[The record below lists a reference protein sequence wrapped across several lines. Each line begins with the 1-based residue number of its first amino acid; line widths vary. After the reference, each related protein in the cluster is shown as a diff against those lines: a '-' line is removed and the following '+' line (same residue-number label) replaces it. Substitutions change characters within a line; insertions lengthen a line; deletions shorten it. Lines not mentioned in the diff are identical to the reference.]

1 MSDHKNYADKSSRD
15 ILSRRGLFFGA
26 GAALLAAAGGL
37 LYRHVAS
44 TSSVK
49 VESFMT
55 PASGEKKHILVVT
68 GSGRS
73 QGNSDLLAEAFAK
86 GACNAGHSVDVFS
99 AGRDPMRACMHCE
112 GCWSTGKPCVMED
125 SFARFYPLLEKADM
139 LVLCSPLYWYN
150 FSGHIKCVMDRLYP
164 YSQKNKLHDIPVK
177 EAMLLMCGESLFLRS
192 FAGAAESY
200 RQMLGFKGWKDRGRL
215 FVTGVNE
222 YGAMKGHRALADAE
236 DMGRRA

>member
-1 MSDHKNYADKSSRD
+1 MSESHNDAESSGKGL
-15 ILSRRGLFFGA
+15 LSRRRAFFGA
-26 GAALLAAAGGL
+26 GAALIAAVGGL
-37 LYRHVAS
+37 LYRHVSS

-55 PASGEKKHILVVT
+55 PASGQKKHILLVT
-68 GSGRS
+68 GSGRM
-73 QGNSDLLAEAFAK
+73 QGNSDLLAEAFAG
-86 GACNAGHSVDVFS
+86 GAREAGHTVDIFS

-112 GCWSTGKPCVMED
+112 GCWSTGRPCVLED
-125 SFARFYPLLEKADM
+125 SFERFHPLLEKADM
-139 LVLCSPLYWYN
+139 LVFCSPLYWYS

-164 YSQKNKLHDIPVK
+164 YSKKNKLRDTPVR
-177 EAMLLMCGESLFLRS
+177 ETMLLMCGESHFLRS

-200 RQMLGFKGWKDRGRL
+200 RQMIGFKGWKDRGRL

-222 YGAMKGHRALADAE
+222 CGAMKGHRALADAA